1 MSQPDRASGAQ
12 GASLALNPA
21 PVGTKS
27 NDANQTY
34 GQMFQTVGRRFDL
47 DWHMLAAQAYIESG
61 CDSLALSD
69 AGAMGLMQV
78 LPDTWREWAQPV
90 EVSDPF
96 DAYSNVLV
104 AAAYLD
110 HLRSELGA
118 KGYPDTQWM
127 LVAYNWGPD
136 KLNNF
141 LEGGGTWDTLPEA
154 RRQYATEILR
164 IAKTI
169 P

>member
-1 MSQPDRASGAQ
+1 MP
-12 GASLALNPA
+12 
-21 PVGTKS
+21 
-27 NDANQTY
+27 
-34 GQMFQTVGRRFDL
+34 
-47 DWHMLAAQAYIESG
+47 
-61 CDSLALSD
+61 
-69 AGAMGLMQV
+69 GAMGLMQV

-90 EVSDPF
+90 EASDPF

-104 AAAYLD
+104 AATYLD
-110 HLRSELGA
+110 HLRSDLAG

-136 KLNNF
+136 KLRSF
-141 LEGGGTWDTLPEA
+141 LEDGGTWDTLPEA